1 MTTIAPTASRY
12 VPSKNRR
19 EATIRFIG
27 LISCC
32 SQPQG
37 FILRITL
44 HRSNITFLHGFT
56 IVEKRTFR
64 GDAPILKI

>member
-1 MTTIAPTASRY
+1 M
-12 VPSKNRR
+12 
-19 EATIRFIG
+19 
-27 LISCC
+27 ISCC

>member
-1 MTTIAPTASRY
+1 SE
-12 VPSKNRR
+12 NRR

-27 LISCC
+27 LIGFIPCGL
-32 SQPQG
+32 QPQG